1 MEDLILVNERL
12 EPLLPESTSEE
23 YFAIDL
29 GCRRC
34 FAGGLISLEDVHLF
48 VGWMPFC
55 RAVQLKE
62 AYIYKTEFK
71 RRNPHCKEAGLL
83 TLQQIDELERMG
95 GLRNF
100 RILNSWT
107 SNTYTDLHGRI
118 CGYYMLENGRKRLN
132 WGDEISDL
140 YLYFAFLP
148 GEEASVI
155 L

>member
-1 MEDLILVNERL
+1 M
-12 EPLLPESTSEE
+12 
-23 YFAIDL
+23 
-29 GCRRC
+29 
-34 FAGGLISLEDVHLF
+34 
-48 VGWMPFC
+48 
-55 RAVQLKE
+55 
-62 AYIYKTEFK
+62 
-71 RRNPHCKEAGLL
+71 

-95 GLRNF
+95 SLRNF

-107 SNTYTDLHGRI
+107 SNTYTDLHGRT